1 MKSYIVSHNACN
13 VNNRSFRL
21 CRSRNSYRFWV
32 IAELLNGCRSYQS
45 IPTDSS
51 SLCLS
56 NLASLIY
63 FLGGKLDCTGYV
75 DAVDMLEHLF
85 SDVVFAEGIIQ

>member
-13 VNNRSFRL
+13 VNNWSFRL
-21 CRSRNSYRFWV
+21 CRSRNSSRYWV

-45 IPTDSS
+45 ISTDSC

-56 NLASLIY
+56 NLASLIH
-63 FLGGKLDCTGYV
+63 FLGGKLDHTSFV
-75 DAVDMLEHLF
+75 DDVDMLEHLF
-85 SDVVFAEGIIQ
+85 SDVAFAGGITE